1 MVAVDKVEN
10 ETQEFVA
17 SKVER
22 GGAIRWGINRDLL
35 TFTGTSAKKLS
46 VTHGSD
52 QEGRLRTQTMS
63 EELGYVKSVMIT
75 QHPREHAG

>member
-1 MVAVDKVEN
+1 M
-10 ETQEFVA
+10 
-17 SKVER
+17 
-22 GGAIRWGINRDLL
+22 